1 MVQLRSR
8 AKVYKI
14 SDRTLS
20 RPLKEKKGLSPEYQN
35 MLRMG
40 LVESIEGLKYTR
52 MSLVPETDYT
62 PFPNNWRPD
71 HEKTLLEYLRLDD
84 PKTLEDHR
92 SCIKEQGLISPQDYI
107 AMLVWNYKRNAII
120 VDQLSSVDG
129 DDDDDD
135 AKNHETVLLESSN
148 ENSDRKSEEEEEK
161 EEGVTV
167 AHM

>member
-1 MVQLRSR
+1 M
-8 AKVYKI
+8 
-14 SDRTLS
+14 
-20 RPLKEKKGLSPEYQN
+20 
-35 MLRMG
+35 
-40 LVESIEGLKYTR
+40 
-52 MSLVPETDYT
+52 
-62 PFPNNWRPD
+62 
-71 HEKTLLEYLRLDD
+71 RLDD
-84 PKTLEDHR
+84 PKTLEDQR